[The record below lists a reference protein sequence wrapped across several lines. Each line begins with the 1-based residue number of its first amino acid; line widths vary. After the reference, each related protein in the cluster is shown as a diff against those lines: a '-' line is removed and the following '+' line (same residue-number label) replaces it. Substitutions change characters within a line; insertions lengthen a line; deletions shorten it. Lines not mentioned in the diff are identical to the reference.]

1 MNPFGFNWFDCLRK
15 SRMNNTSLKVLLLE
29 DNPSDAR
36 MLEYIFREAS
46 ELTIEMTW
54 AKRLQEALSLLSEQ
68 TFDVILTDLN
78 LPDSTGLKTFQ
89 TILEKTPDIP
99 LVVLTGNM
107 DDKLGVEAVQ
117 LGAQDYLTKGEVDN
131 RKVIHSIRY
140 AIERHQTM
148 QEIRRLN
155 EILQR
160 QNSSLQLLHMFS
172 LELLHQKDIEKLLQA
187 IADNAA
193 ILLHAGGCSILLM
206 ENGLYLRDMAMFPNH
221 MSLPKRLW
229 PRGKEPWLWEAF
241 DTCKPVMVQDYP
253 AQAEADPFLISAGT
267 RAALYLP
274 ILIGNTCY
282 GVIALGRP
290 MSTGAYTEED
300 LRIGTLYAQ
309 LTALVIQNAQLYQE
323 AQSELAHR
331 MKAEEA
337 LIYERD
343 LLHTLMDNVP
353 DFIYFKDETL
363 RFVRINR
370 SYARHLGLK
379 KPGDAVGKSE
389 IELQRGESGKTILAE
404 ERDLLYGKIPSL
416 DRVESS
422 YTKTGELRWLSAT
435 KVPLHNQKAK
445 ITGLVGITRDVTERL
460 WVEKRLQT
468 QYGISQI
475 LENATD
481 LSSAA
486 NQLLK
491 VVCEALDW
499 DMGELWLV
507 SASVQEL
514 QLVELWHTETL
525 DIGDWE
531 TFTRRRGFKLGDGF
545 AGRVWAAQES
555 VWMADVMNH
564 PDFPPLFF
572 AGKIGLHGAFGFGIR
587 LGGEVLGVMTFFSKV
602 IRQPDEEIIRM
613 FKAISSQIAQ
623 FVERRRAE
631 EALRQSE
638 ARLNYLLRRFVPRPV
653 AEQLMDR
660 QQGVQL
666 GGEEREASV
675 LFADIRNYMRIA
687 RAITPPELMN
697 LLNRYFGIIGRVI
710 LKYGGTINQY
720 AGDMIMATFNAPHE
734 QPDHAARA
742 VRCALEA
749 QAALLQEKPP
759 RGVEVPVQFGIGV
772 NTGPVVVGYLGFEDR
787 FDFATLGETTNLA
800 FRFSSLAQGGQVI
813 IGPTTF
819 TLVETSLNYNLLDKT
834 TLKGSDSPIQLYEA
848 LGWGMSSRVLR
859 EREKV

>member
-1 MNPFGFNWFDCLRK
+1 
-15 SRMNNTSLKVLLLE
+15 NTCQ
-29 DNPSDAR
+29 P
-36 MLEYIFREAS
+36 
-46 ELTIEMTW
+46 
-54 AKRLQEALSLLSEQ
+54 
-68 TFDVILTDLN
+68 VIL
-78 LPDSTGLKTFQ
+78 
-89 TILEKTPDIP
+89 
-99 LVVLTGNM
+99 
-107 DDKLGVEAVQ
+107 
-117 LGAQDYLTKGEVDN
+117 QDY
-131 RKVIHSIRY
+131 
-140 AIERHQTM
+140 
-148 QEIRRLN
+148 
-155 EILQR
+155 
-160 QNSSLQLLHMFS
+160 
-172 LELLHQKDIEKLLQA
+172 
-187 IADNAA
+187 AA
-193 ILLHAGGCSILLM
+193 Q
-206 ENGLYLRDMAMFPNH
+206 P
-221 MSLPKRLW
+221 
-229 PRGKEPWLWEAF
+229 
-241 DTCKPVMVQDYP
+241 
-253 AQAEADPFLISAGT
+253 EADPLLITAGT

-274 ILIGNTCY
+274 ILTGNTPY

-290 MSTGAYTEED
+290 HGSGVYTEDD
-300 LRIGTLYAQ
+300 LRIGILYAQ
-309 LTALVIQNAQLYQE
+309 LAALVIQNAQLYQK
-323 AQSELAHR
+323 AQSELANR
-331 MKAEEA
+331 VKAEDA

-353 DFIYFKDETL
+353 DFIYFKDENL

-370 SYARHLGLK
+370 SYAKHLGLK

-389 IELQRGESGKTILAE
+389 IELHRGDSGKAILAE
-404 ERDLLYGKIPSL
+404 ERDLLFGKIPSL

-486 NQLLK
+486 NELLK
-491 VVCEALDW
+491 LICEALAW

-507 SASVQEL
+507 SEAIKEL

-531 TFTRRRGFKLGDGF
+531 TFTRKRGFKLGDGF

-587 LGGEVLGVMTFFSKV
+587 LGREVLGVMTFFSRV

-710 LKYGGTINQY
+710 LKFGGTINQY

-734 QPDHAARA
+734 QPDHGSRA

-759 RGVEVPVQFGIGV
+759 RGVDVPVQFGIGV

-800 FRFSSLAQGGQVI
+800 FRFSSLAQGGQVL

-819 TLVETSLNYNLLDKT
+819 DLVQDSLVYNLLDKT
-834 TLKGSDSPIQLYEA
+834 TLKGSDAPIQLYEA
-848 LGWGMSSRVLR
+848 VSWGVPTRALL
-859 EREKV
+859 ELEKTR

>member
-1 MNPFGFNWFDCLRK
+1 MNK
-15 SRMNNTSLKVLLLE
+15 TSLKVLLLE

-46 ELTIEMTW
+46 ELNIEMTW
-54 AKRLQEALSLLSEQ
+54 AKRLQEALGLLSEQ

-89 TILEKTPDIP
+89 TILEKTPHIP
-99 LVVLTGNM
+99 LVVLTGNL
-107 DDKLGVEAVQ
+107 DDRLGVEAVQ
-117 LGAQDYLTKGEVDN
+117 LGAQDYLTKGEVDS

-155 EILQR
+155 ELLQR

-172 LELLHQKDIEKLLQA
+172 LELLHQQDIEKLLQA

-193 ILLHAGGCSILLM
+193 GLLQAGGCSILLM
-206 ENGLYLRDMAMFPNH
+206 ENSLFLKDMALHPNH
-221 MSLPKRLW
+221 MSIPKRSW

-241 DTCKPVMVQDYP
+241 DTRKPVIIQDYSALP
-253 AQAEADPFLISAGT
+253 GADPILITAGT
-267 RAALYLP
+267 HAALYLP
-274 ILIGNTCY
+274 ILIGDTSY

-290 MSTGAYTEED
+290 SATGPYTEED
-300 LRIGTLYAQ
+300 LRIGILYAQ
-309 LTALVIQNAQLYQE
+309 LAALVIQNAQLYQE
-323 AQSELAHR
+323 AQSELVHR
-331 MKAEEA
+331 VKAEEA

-370 SYARHLGLK
+370 AYAKHLGLK

-389 IELQRGESGKTILAE
+389 IELQRGESGKTILAD
-404 ERDLLYGKIPSL
+404 ERDLLFGKIPSL

-507 SASVQEL
+507 SESAQEL
-514 QLVELWHTETL
+514 QLVELWHTEAL

-759 RGVEVPVQFGIGV
+759 RGVDVPVQFGIGV

-813 IGPTTF
+813 VGPTTF
-819 TLVETSLNYNLLDKT
+819 DLVQSSLRFNLLDKT

-848 LGWGMSSRVLR
+848 LGWSIHARVLP

>member
-1 MNPFGFNWFDCLRK
+1 
-15 SRMNNTSLKVLLLE
+15 
-29 DNPSDAR
+29 

-290 MSTGAYTEED
+290 TSTGAYTEED

-445 ITGLVGITRDVTERL
+445 ITGLMGITRDVTERL